1 MGIIKFLKK
10 KYWKDAIISGGQPLP
25 FSCDGLMAIP
35 DKAYA
40 LFTEKELEEI
50 YEEKRKIRE
59 RIKQKIAELD

>member
-1 MGIIKFLKK
+1 MGIIEFLRK
-10 KYWKDAIISGGQPLP
+10 KYWRDAIISGGQPLA

>member
-1 MGIIKFLKK
+1 MGIIKCLRK
-10 KYWKDAIISGGQPLP
+10 KYWKDAIISGGQPLA

>member
-1 MGIIKFLKK
+1 MGIIKSLRK
-10 KYWKDAIISGGQPLP
+10 KYWRDAIISGGQPLA
-25 FSCDGLMAIP
+25 FSCDGMTAIP
-35 DKAYA
+35 KKAYA

>member
-1 MGIIKFLKK
+1 MGIIKSLRK
-10 KYWKDAIISGGQPLP
+10 KYWRDAIISGGQPLA
-25 FSCDGLMAIP
+25 FGCDGMTAIP
-35 DKAYA
+35 KKVYA

>member
-1 MGIIKFLKK
+1 MGIIKFLRK
-10 KYWKDAIISGGQPLP
+10 KYWRDAITSGGQRLT
-25 FSCDGLMAIP
+25 FSCDGLMSIP
-35 DKAYA
+35 DKAYI